1 MRLRSEVNSL
11 SEMAH
16 LHGCFTLLCS
26 CASACK
32 VTHLMQ
38 TTPPEQLKSFIEGFD
53 SFLRNAMEKILGL
66 NLNDQQWLICQLP
79 AKYGGFG
86 LKGGKLIA
94 GAQCVMSL
102 EKSAD
107 DMPAHKDGILR
118 NVRQKRPRP
127 G

>member
-1 MRLRSEVNSL
+1 MT
-11 SEMAH
+11 H
-16 LHGCFTLLCS
+16 LDECFTLLRS

-32 VTHLMQ
+32 VTHLMR
-38 TTPPEQLKSFIEGFD
+38 TTPPEQLKTFIEGFD
-53 SFLRNAMEKILGL
+53 SLLRNAMEKILGHD
-66 NLNDQQWLICQLP
+66 LNDQQWLILRLP

-86 LKGGKLIA
+86 LRSGKIIA
-94 GAQCVMSL
+94 GAQYVMSL